1 MQAET
6 RKRYGIGIR
15 AQMKTDCVVS
25 VKGLVMRSCKPSV
38 PGTGWSAAR
47 LLGILAINARRLD
60 NQDHVTGQPWQTP
73 GPTDTASPT
82 SPAAARLFP
91 DHFAPTFRVRRMM
104 RGHADHCPPV
114 FVAKT
119 PRGPD
124 T

>member
-25 VKGLVMRSCKPSV
+25 VKGLVMLSCKPSV

-60 NQDHVTGQPWQTP
+60 NQTMSLDN
-73 GPTDTASPT
+73 
-82 SPAAARLFP
+82 PANAWT
-91 DHFAPTFRVRRMM
+91 H
-104 RGHADHCPPV
+104 GHGESHQSSSRAIVSRIISRPPFV
-114 FVAKT
+114 FVA
-119 PRGPD
+119 
-124 T
+124 